1 MSNIIK
7 LIYSQLETDK
17 INSELLLENL
27 INSEFTQNKH
37 LQCIDVIKQ
46 IVLIKESIKTLD
58 NYLDKTEK

>member
-27 INSEFTQNKH
+27 INSELTQNKH